1 MKAYEINTTAF
12 DEENLIIFTDLT
24 ESQIKKVIE
33 PIVLGE
39 REDDGYYDN
48 DVLLDALVDAYPKN
62 EIYGYQNNPKLIT
75 I

>member
-12 DEENLIIFTDLT
+12 NEENLIIFTDLT

-33 PIVLGE
+33 PIVISE
-39 REDDGYYDN
+39 REDGEYYDN

>member
-1 MKAYEINTTAF
+1 MRAYEINTTAF
-12 DEENLIIFTDLT
+12 NDENLIIFTDLT

-33 PIVLGE
+33 PIVLSE
-39 REDDGYYDN
+39 REDGEYYDN

-62 EIYGYQNNPKLIT
+62 EIYNHEPKLIT

>member
-1 MKAYEINTTAF
+1 MRAYEINTTAWK
-12 DEENLIIFTDLT
+12 EENLIIFTDLT
-24 ESQIKKVIE
+24 ISQIKKVIE

-39 REDDGYYDN
+39 REDDEYYDN

-62 EIYGYQNNPKLIT
+62 QVYNFDPILIS

>member
-1 MKAYEINTTAF
+1 
-12 DEENLIIFTDLT
+12 
-24 ESQIKKVIE
+24 VIE
-33 PIVLGE
+33 PIVLSE
-39 REDDGYYDN
+39 REDGEYYDN